1 MFNPLRYFVEVARS
15 GSIRGASERLH
26 VAASAISRHIQ
37 IFEEDAGAPL
47 FERHARGMGLTAAG
61 EIYLRYAQSVLSE
74 GDNTQLEID
83 ALKGLKRGHLR
94 ICSIEG
100 IVPGP
105 LFDAVR
111 SFRSRFPDITY
122 NVRAMGTHSVMQAVR
137 DGEADIGIAFQAL
150 PVAGAHIVRRI
161 PNPLHMICSRQHPL
175 ARSEQVTLREIVQYP
190 IALPDR
196 TFGIRQIMDAAC
208 HVHQLRLTI
217 AIETNSIEPLR
228 LFARSALGVTIL
240 PPLAA
245 KSDIETGRVSAV
257 PVANSMLSASSVDI
271 CVREGRALPN
281 VVLEFLKQIDTGF
294 SIQGLSA
301 GASTHQ
307 PRAGRAR
314 KPGRK

>member
-1 MFNPLRYFVEVARS
+1 MFNPLRYFVEVART

-37 IFEEDAGAPL
+37 IFEEDAAAPL

-111 SFRSRFPDITY
+111 NFRGRFPDITY
-122 NVRAMGTHSVMQAVR
+122 NIKSMGTHNVMLAVR
-137 DGEADIGIAFQAL
+137 DGETDIGIAFQAL
-150 PVAGAHIVRRI
+150 PVAGAHIARRI
-161 PNPLHMICSRQHPL
+161 PDPLHMICTRDHPL
-175 ARSEQVTLREIVQYP
+175 AKNKQVTLREIVQYP
-190 IALPDR
+190 LALPDR

-208 HVHQLRLTI
+208 HVHQLRLSI
-217 AIETNSIEPLR
+217 ALETNSIEPLR
-228 LFARSALGVTIL
+228 SFARSGLGLTIL
-240 PPLAA
+240 PSLAA
-245 KSDIETGRVSAV
+245 KWDIEGGHVASV

-281 VVLEFLKQIDTGF
+281 VVLEFLKQIDVEFRTH
-294 SIQGLSA
+294 SI
-301 GASTHQ
+301 GANG
-307 PRAGRAR
+307 PARGRTKR
-314 KPGRK
+314 RSSR

>member
-1 MFNPLRYFVEVARS
+1 MFNPLRYFVEVART

-61 EIYLRYAQSVLSE
+61 EIYLRYARSVLSE

-94 ICSIEG
+94 ISSIEG

-111 SFRSRFPDITY
+111 GFRVRFPDITY
-122 NVRAMGTHSVMQAVR
+122 AIKAMGTHQVMHAVR

-150 PVAGAHIVRRI
+150 PVAGAHIARRI
-161 PNPLHMICSRQHPL
+161 PNPLHLICPRRHPL
-175 ARSEQVTLREIVQYP
+175 ANSQQVTLREIVQYP
-190 IALPDR
+190 LALPDR

-217 AIETNSIEPLR
+217 ALETNSIQPLR
-228 LFARSALGVTIL
+228 LFARSGLGVTIL

-245 KSDIETGRVSAV
+245 KSDIEADRVAAV

-271 CVREGRALPN
+271 CVREGRALPT
-281 VVLEFLKQIDTGF
+281 VVTEFLKQIDAEF
-294 SIQGLSA
+294 SFRGMSDGDLLR
-301 GASTHQ
+301 Q
-307 PRAGRAR
+307 PNHRRAKTKVRR
-314 KPGRK
+314 